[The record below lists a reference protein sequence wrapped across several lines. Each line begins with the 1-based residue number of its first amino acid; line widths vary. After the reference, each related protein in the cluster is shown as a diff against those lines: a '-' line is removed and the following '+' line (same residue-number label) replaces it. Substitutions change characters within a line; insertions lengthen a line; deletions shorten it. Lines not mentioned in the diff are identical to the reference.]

1 MTENPVRNSIIT
13 EKNPR
18 EILMLR
24 GSGCKWRRCTFCD
37 YHLDFSKDERANFET
52 HWMHRDEIFSLREM
66 FRNIDVDVKMK
77 IGVET
82 FDEAFREKVF
92 HKGMANASPEDIAKY
107 CDEVCL
113 LFGFTGQNAASMKN
127 DIETG
132 LQYFERV
139 CVNIMVENTTKLKP
153 DSAVIRSFLDEIYLV
168 CRENP
173 RVDILLN
180 NTDFGV
186 GGENNVK

>member
-1 MTENPVRNSIIT
+1 
-13 EKNPR
+13 
-18 EILMLR
+18 
-24 GSGCKWRRCTFCD
+24 
-37 YHLDFSKDERANFET
+37 
-52 HWMHRDEIFSLREM
+52 
-66 FRNIDVDVKMK
+66 
-77 IGVET
+77 
-82 FDEAFREKVF
+82 
-92 HKGMANASPEDIAKY
+92 
-107 CDEVCL
+107 
-113 LFGFTGQNAASMKN
+113 MKN

-139 CVNIMVENTTKLKP
+139 CVNIMVENTTKMKP

-180 NTDFGV
+180 STDFGV